1 MAIRQQTDGLAEIAE
16 SLNIMKRNLRGLL
29 LFTGR
34 VPASFSFYMDSDKP
48 GYGKLFIIGR
58 GDMTKTATRSTKRR
72 KNPEKWRGEAI
83 EDTDRRN
90 RL

>member
-48 GYGKLFIIGR
+48 GYEKLSITGHGGMKR
-58 GDMTKTATRSTKRR
+58 TATRSTKRR
-72 KNPEKWRGEAI
+72 KNPEK
-83 EDTDRRN
+83 
-90 RL
+90 

>member
-34 VPASFSFYMDSDKP
+34 VPASFSFYMDSDKH
-48 GYGKLFIIGR
+48 GYEKLSIIGPGASTR
-58 GDMTKTATRSTKRR
+58 TAMKSIETRR
-72 KNPEKWRGEAI
+72 KNIVRRRGDH
-83 EDTDRRN
+83 EDTN
-90 RL
+90 

>member
-34 VPASFSFYMDSDKP
+34 VPASFSFYMDSDKH
-48 GYGKLFIIGR
+48 GYEKLSIIGH
-58 GDMTKTATRSTKRR
+58 GAMTRILMKPIKRR
-72 KNPEKWRGEAI
+72 KNPEKWRGEAF
-83 EDTDRRN
+83 EDSN
-90 RL
+90 

>member
-34 VPASFSFYMDSDKP
+34 VPASFSFYMDSDKH
-48 GYGKLFIIGR
+48 GYGKLFITVR
-58 GDMTKTATRSTKRR
+58 GGMTKTATRSTKRR
-72 KNPEKWRGEAI
+72 KNPEKWRGEAF

>member
-1 MAIRQQTDGLAEIAE
+1 MAIRQQTEGLAEIAE

-48 GYGKLFIIGR
+48 DLHPDAPTADR
-58 GDMTKTATRSTKRR
+58 GS
-72 KNPEKWRGEAI
+72 P
-83 EDTDRRN
+83 
-90 RL
+90 

>member
-34 VPASFSFYMDSDKP
+34 VPASFSFYMDSDKR
-48 GYGKLFIIGR
+48 GYEKLSIIGR
-58 GDMTKTATRSTKRR
+58 GGMTKTATKPIKRR
-72 KNPEKWRGEAI
+72 KKTEERRDDAF

>member
-48 GYGKLFIIGR
+48 DYEKLSIIGH
-58 GDMTKTATRSTKRR
+58 GAMTKTATMSTRKR
-72 KNPEKWRGEAI
+72 KIEAARWHD
-83 EDTDRRN
+83 ESTH
-90 RL
+90 

>member
-1 MAIRQQTDGLAEIAE
+1 MAIRQQTDGLAEIVE

-48 GYGKLFIIGR
+48 DYEKLSIIGR
-58 GDMTKTATRSTKRR
+58 GVSIRTAMQSTKRR
-72 KNPEKWRGEAI
+72 KNPEQWRGEAF
-83 EDTDRRN
+83 EDSN
-90 RL
+90 

>member
-48 GYGKLFIIGR
+48 DYGKLFIIGP
-58 GDMTKTATRSTKRR
+58 GDMTRTVMRSIGKRR
-72 KNPEKWRGEAI
+72 NNEKRRGDAD

-90 RL
+90 HI

>member
-48 GYGKLFIIGR
+48 DYEKLSIIGPGGMKRRATREIKRRKHPERGR
-58 GDMTKTATRSTKRR
+58 GD
-72 KNPEKWRGEAI
+72 AI
-83 EDTDRRN
+83 EGADRAN
-90 RL
+90 DL

>member
-48 GYGKLFIIGR
+48 GYEKLSITVHGVSIR
-58 GDMTKTATRSTKRR
+58 TAMQSTKRR
-72 KNPEKWRGEAI
+72 KNPEKWRGEAF
-83 EDTDRRN
+83 EDSN
-90 RL
+90 

>member
-1 MAIRQQTDGLAEIAE
+1 MAIRQQTDGLAEIVE

-48 GYGKLFIIGR
+48 DYEKLSITVR
-58 GDMTKTATRSTKRR
+58 GGTIKTVTKPIKRR
-72 KNPEKWRGEAI
+72 KNPEEWRGEAF
-83 EDTDRRN
+83 EDSN
-90 RL
+90 

>member
-48 GYGKLFIIGR
+48 DHRPDLPTGGHGY
-58 GDMTKTATRSTKRR
+58 A
-72 KNPEKWRGEAI
+72 
-83 EDTDRRN
+83 
-90 RL
+90 

>member
-34 VPASFSFYMDSDKP
+34 VPASFSFYMDSDKH
-48 GYGKLFIIGR
+48 GYEKLSITVHGVSIR
-58 GDMTKTATRSTKRR
+58 TAMQSTKRR
-72 KNPEKWRGEAI
+72 KNPEKWRGEAF
-83 EDTDRRN
+83 EDSN
-90 RL
+90 

>member
-48 GYGKLFIIGR
+48 DYGKLFIIGR
-58 GDMTKTATRSTKRR
+58 GGMTKTATRSTKRR
-72 KNPEKWRGEAI
+72 KNPEKWRGEAF
-83 EDTDRRN
+83 ENTDRRN

>member
-34 VPASFSFYMDSDKP
+34 VSASFSFYMDSDKHGRRP
-48 GYGKLFIIGR
+48 GLPTGGHGY
-58 GDMTKTATRSTKRR
+58 A
-72 KNPEKWRGEAI
+72 
-83 EDTDRRN
+83 
-90 RL
+90 